1 MPEHHVFG
9 AWAAAA
15 AAKADA
21 ALTDIEEKAGRILAV
36 LGGHRNFEV
45 QEHCKPDGIV
55 SLKAVA
61 ISGFRTV
68 RVPGSGTTP
77 SVAKREGLAR

>member
-1 MPEHHVFG
+1 MPEYHVFG
-9 AWAAAA
+9 AWAAAVA
-15 AAKADA
+15 EKADA

-36 LGGHRNFEV
+36 LGGHRNIEV

-68 RVPGSGTTP
+68 RVPGLGQPRASRGG
-77 SVAKREGLAR
+77 EGLAR